1 MPEASKWI
9 ETLRPETPLR
19 DAAAEVLTHR
29 LEAVETWLKRLGDS
43 KQDQVRAV
51 HQLRVSTRRAGAALD
66 TFADPLS
73 DKQRKKARKV
83 LRSLR
88 KAAGCARDCDVHA
101 ALFAS
106 LSDETLT
113 ESSHAARDAVL
124 AVLEAERDIATE
136 RLQELAKQL
145 PVSKVKR
152 RRTRL
157 LESLADADLPG
168 DVTLSDAAGDTLPE
182 IIGAVRDAADAH
194 NGEPAGLHALRI
206 ACKRLR
212 YAVEVFAP
220 CMGQRFNDD
229 LYPRLKEV
237 QERLGRINDAHTARL
252 RLERV
257 LVDLT
262 QAQEAVADESP
273 DDADDAETAP
283 LVEFGLRELIDRF
296 ACEEEAARVEF
307 LAWWDSVHAGDFLA
321 PFSDAVPRS
330 RTVELTPS
338 ASSQTPTET
347 PVAATPPEHDD
358 AHPEPD
364 LDAPSQPR
372 FGSRRLAAID
382 VGTNSIRV
390 IVAEAFADGQYRV
403 LDDEKE
409 IARLGNGMTE
419 TGRLDDASIE
429 KAILAIDRMKRIAE
443 GYGAT
448 YIRAVGTAAVR
459 DAENGQDLVDRV
471 LDRTGVRIEV
481 ISPEDEAQLTFKSVS
496 AAFDLTSFPS
506 VIADIGGGS
515 AEVVLCSG
523 GLIEQVFP
531 IPLGAVRL
539 TEMFGGPE
547 ASAGERFSAMSAFI
561 REQVDKYFAHAAIDP
576 ELLIGAGGTF
586 EALAKLS
593 MGRFEPTPGALI
605 RGYDM
610 ERSEVKR
617 LLDRVRALSV
627 KDRAKLPGISP
638 NRAEIIVAGAAL
650 VLALMKRLTVDR
662 LRVHDGGIRDGLLL
676 TMVEEMFPQESASG
690 QAPGEDPKDPM
701 RSVRRFSQVCNY
713 ERRHCA
719 HVSRLALQLFDQLVR
734 DHGLA
739 FQGWSTERSRVLLH
753 AAALLH
759 DIGYHIDY
767 KKHHLHSYH
776 LIMHSALRGFSRRE
790 IEIVAQ
796 VARYHRKSTPKLKHK
811 PFAKLPAEDRALV
824 RTLSAV
830 LRVADGL
837 DRTHMRLVKSI
848 ALRIDSGEAHFDLIA
863 ESDPAVDVWGAERKA
878 DLWQKVFSLT
888 PVFRW
893 ANAPETTQISGEP
906 GPTEAHATTAKP
918 PAPPAPQP
926 VGVNGTH

>member
-19 DAAAEVLTHR
+19 DAAGEVLSHR
-29 LEAVETWLKRLGDS
+29 LEAVEGWLKRLGDD
-43 KQDQVRAV
+43 KHDQVRAV
-51 HQLRVSTRRAGAALD
+51 HQLRVSTRRAGAALH

-73 DKQRKKARKV
+73 DTQRKKSRKI

-106 LSDETLT
+106 LADETLS
-113 ESSHAARDAVL
+113 EASHAARDAVL

-136 RLQELAKQL
+136 RLQDVAKRF
-145 PVSKVKR
+145 PASKVKR

-157 LESLADADLPG
+157 LESLADAELPG
-168 DVTLSDAAGDTLPE
+168 DVTLRDAAADILPE
-182 IIGAVRDAADAH
+182 IIGAVRDAAASH
-194 NGEPAGLHALRI
+194 HGEPAGLHAMRI
-206 ACKRLR
+206 ACKRMR

-220 CMGQRFNDD
+220 CMGEGFNDD

-252 RLERV
+252 RLERI

-262 QAQEAVADESP
+262 QAQESVADESHD
-273 DDADDAETAP
+273 DDADDAETVP
-283 LVEFGLRELIDRF
+283 LVERGLRELIERF
-296 ACEEEAARVEF
+296 AREEEAARVDF

-338 ASSQTPTET
+338 APA
-347 PVAATPPEHDD
+347 PPAPPTPPTPPAPRTPPIASTPANDD
-358 AHPEPD
+358 ATHEPE
-364 LDAPSQPR
+364 LDAPNQPR

-459 DAENGQDLVDRV
+459 DADNGQALVDRV
-471 LDRTGVRIEV
+471 LERTGVRIEV
-481 ISPEDEAQLTFKSVS
+481 ITPEDEAQLTFKSVS

-531 IPLGAVRL
+531 IPLGAVLL

-547 ASAGERFSAMSAFI
+547 LSAGERFSAMSAFI
-561 REQVDKYFAHAAIDP
+561 REQVDRYFADAAIDP

-676 TMVEEMFPQESASG
+676 TMVEEMFPQEGASG
-690 QAPGEDPKDPM
+690 QAAGEDPKDPM

-739 FQGWSTERSRVLLH
+739 FQGWSTDRARVLLH

-790 IEIVAQ
+790 IEVVAQ
-796 VARYHRKSTPKLKHK
+796 VSRYHRKSTPKLKHK
-811 PFAKLPAEDRALV
+811 PFAKLPPEDRAIV

-848 ALRIDSGEAHFDLIA
+848 SLRIDSGEAHFDLVA
-863 ESDPAVDVWGAERKA
+863 ESDPSVDVWGAERKA

-893 ANAPETTQISGEP
+893 ANAPEP
-906 GPTEAHATTAKP
+906 AAAAEAHE
-918 PAPPAPQP
+918 PAPAPQP

>member
-9 ETLRPETPLR
+9 ETLRPDTPLK
-19 DAAAEVLTHR
+19 DAAGEVLSNR
-29 LEAVETWLKRLGDS
+29 LEAVESWLKRIGDDRH
-43 KQDQVRAV
+43 DQVRAV

-66 TFADPLS
+66 IFSDPLS
-73 DKQRKKARKV
+73 DKRRRKAKKT
-83 LRSLR
+83 LRELR
-88 KAAGCARDCDVHA
+88 RAAGCARDCDVHA
-101 ALFAS
+101 ALFGS
-106 LSDETLT
+106 LKDEVLS
-113 ESSHAARDAVL
+113 EAAHAARDAAL

-136 RLQELAKQL
+136 RLLDVAKEI
-145 PVSKVKR
+145 PPSKVKR
-152 RRTRL
+152 RRTKL
-157 LESLADADLPG
+157 VESLSDADLPA
-168 DVTLSDAAGDTLPE
+168 DVTVADAAADTLPE
-182 IIGAVRDAADAH
+182 IIDAVRSLAHSH
-194 NGEPAGLHALRI
+194 NGEAAGLHALRI
-206 ACKRLR
+206 ACKRMR
-212 YAVEVFAP
+212 YASEVFAP
-220 CMGQRFNDD
+220 CMGGSFNED

-237 QERLGRINDAHTARL
+237 QERLGRINDAHMARL
-252 RLERV
+252 RLERI

-262 QAQEAVADESP
+262 QAEEAVASEPGEDGHDE
-273 DDADDAETAP
+273 ETTT
-283 LVEFGLRELIDRF
+283 LVESGLRELIERF
-296 ACEEEAARVEF
+296 AREEEAARVDF
-307 LAWWDSVHAGDFLA
+307 LRWWESVHGDDFLE
-321 PFSDAVPRS
+321 PFSRAIPRAK
-330 RTVELTPS
+330 TVELKPSVAEPAAPVGAVEADPDSATLDDGAHDHHEPELDGPS
-338 ASSQTPTET
+338 A
-347 PVAATPPEHDD
+347 
-358 AHPEPD
+358 
-364 LDAPSQPR
+364 PR

-409 IARLGNGMTE
+409 IARLGNGMTT

-429 KAILAIDRMKRIAE
+429 KAILAIDRMKRIAA
-443 GYGAT
+443 GYGAG

-459 DAENGQDLVDRV
+459 DAENGQELVDRV
-471 LDRTGVRIEV
+471 LDRTGIRVEV
-481 ISPEDEAQLTFKSVS
+481 ISPEDEAQLAFKSVS
-496 AAFDLTSFPS
+496 AAFDLSSFPS

-523 GLIEQVFP
+523 GLIEQVYP

-547 ASAGERFSAMSAFI
+547 LSAGERFSAMNAFI
-561 REQVDKYFAHAAIDP
+561 REQLDRYFADAAIDP

-610 ERSEVKR
+610 QRSEVKR
-617 LLDRVRALSV
+617 LLDRLRSLSV

-638 NRAEIIVAGAAL
+638 NRAEIVVAGAAL

-676 TMVEEMFPQESASG
+676 TMVEEMFPQDSGSG

-719 HVSRLALQLFDQLVR
+719 HVSRLALQLFDQMVR
-734 DHGLA
+734 DHGLV
-739 FQGWSTERSRVLLH
+739 FPGWATDRSRVLLH

-767 KKHHLHSYH
+767 KKHHLHGYH

-790 IEIVAQ
+790 IEVIAQ

-811 PFAKLPAEDRALV
+811 PFAKLNAEDRAIV
-824 RTLSAV
+824 RTLSAI

-848 ALRIDSGEAHFDLIA
+848 SLRIEGAEAHFELQA

-893 ANAPETTQISGEP
+893 ANAPEP
-906 GPTEAHATTAKP
+906 AHCESAQ
-918 PAPPAPQP
+918 APSAREPQP